1 MKELKLKIEK
11 FDKAI
16 AFQVLKMNGTFE
28 DSEHVGFSSYHAI
41 IRNEI
46 ILNKHTDTAT
56 LGIAYFNDNE
66 ERDIVF
72 NNIIKWISDEQF
84 SRPQT
89 DLVVGEEALFS
100 DAVGSAGVR
109 AKLVYILPEEFK
121 SRYLS
126 AVDSYP
132 YWCCWKY
139 ARPTQKVLKV
149 EGNIYHWRGDNE

>member
-11 FDKAI
+11 FNKAI
-16 AFQVLKMNGTFE
+16 AFQTLKMNGTFE

-46 ILNKHTDTAT
+46 ILNKHTDAAT

-84 SRPQT
+84 SRPPT
-89 DLVVGEEALFS
+89 KLEIGEEALFS
-100 DAVGSAGVR
+100 DTIGEGGVR
-109 AKLVYILPEEFK
+109 GTLVYILPEEFE

-126 AVDSYP
+126 ASDSYP
-132 YWCCWKY
+132 YWCYWKY
-139 ARPTQKVLKV
+139 ARPANNTLKV
-149 EGNIYHWRGDNE
+149 KGNIYHWRGDDE